1 MPFEN
6 WDIVHYVIV
15 NDVIVSHQFVIQSH
29 PSLQSTLYI
38 GKAIGERAWRQ
49 EKLYAELGFSSFIFS
64 LVKLIT

>member
-29 PSLQSTLYI
+29 PSLQSTLCI
-38 GKAIGERAWRQ
+38 GKAIGEHVWRQ
-49 EKLYAELGFSSFIFS
+49 ENRHLK
-64 LVKLIT
+64 